1 MTATASEEDT
11 ARAES
16 YLIEYNHHACHI
28 TEFGAAPE
36 VATPRPSDVRA
47 LAAEFAAVRA
57 PLLERMAKL
66 EAVAELSRQLV
77 VSAILVGPT
86 LYYDANRLGA
96 ALHALDA
103 LTTAGNDPNPRA
115 WACCGHPERNH
126 NGSCSGI
133 GSCYGIANGV
143 HCGCTV
149 TVDDGWRR
157 GGGATLDAPTTTE
170 PR

>member
-1 MTATASEEDT
+1 MTATANEEDT

-47 LAAEFAAVRA
+47 LAAKFAAVRA

-66 EAVAELSRQLV
+66 EAAV
-77 VSAILVGPT
+77 VSLHSKWKAG
-86 LYYDANRLGA
+86 DAQGCLPGLWL
-96 ALHALDA
+96 ALHDLGDLIALDA
-103 LTTAGNDPNPRA
+103 LTTK
-115 WACCGHPERNH
+115 
-126 NGSCSGI
+126 
-133 GSCYGIANGV
+133 
-143 HCGCTV
+143 
-149 TVDDGWRR
+149 
-157 GGGATLDAPTTTE
+157 E